1 MVSIMSK
8 PVVIVTGG
16 TGGLGM
22 ALAKEYIR
30 EGYHV
35 VITSRDHMKLKRIQR
50 EWNRP
55 PVLHI
60 YKLDLS
66 DNEAVRAFSAWVK
79 IRFGRC
85 DILINNAG
93 SALFKPFLDH
103 SLEEIHQTIESN
115 LLGTLY
121 MTRAFLPM
129 MLTQSEARIVNIAS
143 LAGRVAS
150 AKTAVYAA
158 TKAAVIR
165 FSESLRHELAATR
178 ISVTCALPGP
188 IDTPFLMY
196 ADNTGTYKEK
206 VSGYLLSPERTAK
219 AIIKA
224 TKQKR
229 FEVALP
235 KRLHLLSLI
244 YPLLPDFIMRRVAPL
259 LNRK

>member
-1 MVSIMSK
+1 MSK

-35 VITSRDHMKLKRIQR
+35 VITSRDHTKLKRVQR

-55 PVLHI
+55 PMLHI

-79 IRFGRC
+79 IRFDRC

-165 FSESLRHELAATR
+165 FSESLRHELAATH

-196 ADNTGTYKEK
+196 ADNTGTYKQK
-206 VSGYLLSPERTAK
+206 VSGFLLSPEKTAK
-219 AIIKA
+219 AIMKA

-244 YPLLPDFIMRRVAPL
+244 YPLLPDFIMKRVAPL